1 MEIKTAMPQ
10 KNPYEVLGV
19 SESATMEEIKKAYRE
34 LVKKYHPDR
43 YGDNP
48 LKDLADEKLREI
60 NQAYDTIESKRGSKN
75 RGSSRDTGYDSSY
88 KSTNFQNV
96 RDCINRRDF
105 ASAEQILRSSS
116 NRNAEWYFLRGIIFM
131 NRGHYDQAYS
141 YIQTAVSMDSSNSEY
156 SNVFSQL
163 RNRQTKYSNRVY
175 NRGYNSTG
183 DDMCRLCSCLLCTD
197 CCCECFGGDC
207 IACC

>member
-1 MEIKTAMPQ
+1 MAQ

-19 SESATMEEIKKAYRE
+19 LETASEEEIKKAYRE

-60 NQAYDTIESKRGSKN
+60 NLAYDTIMNKRKSTGW
-75 RGSSRDTGYDSSY
+75 GSSRSNGYDSSY
-88 KSTNFQNV
+88 RSGDFQDV
-96 RDCINRRDF
+96 RDYINRRDF
-105 ASAEQILRSSS
+105 RSADQILRSST
-116 NRNAEWYFLRGIIFM
+116 NKNAEWYFLRGIVFM
-131 NRGHYDQAYS
+131 NTGQYDQAYT
-141 YIQTAVSMDSSNSEY
+141 YIETAVSMDPGNSEY

-163 RNRQTKYSNRVY
+163 KNRRTTYTRNVY
-175 NRGYNSTG
+175 NRGYNTG
-183 DDMCRLCSCLLCTD
+183 GDELCRICSCLMCTD

>member
-1 MEIKTAMPQ
+1 MPQ

-19 SESATMEEIKKAYRE
+19 LETASEEEIKKAYRD

-60 NQAYDTIESKRGSKN
+60 NLAYDTIVNKRKTSGWS
-75 RGSSRDTGYDSSY
+75 SSRSNGYDSSY
-88 KSTNFQNV
+88 RSTEFQDV
-96 RDCINRRDF
+96 RDYINKRDF
-105 ASAEQILRSSS
+105 RSADQILRSSL
-116 NRNAEWYFLRGIIFM
+116 NKNAEWYFLRGIVFM
-131 NRGHYDQAYS
+131 NTGQYDQAYT
-141 YIQTAVSMDSSNSEY
+141 YIETAVSMDPSNAEY
-156 SNVFSQL
+156 SNVFEQL
-163 RNRQTKYSNRVY
+163 RNRQSNYTRNVY
-175 NRGYNSTG
+175 NRGYNSGG
-183 DDMCRLCSCLLCTD
+183 DDLCRICSCLACTD